1 MHNDVCIIK
10 GDNKILAGGP
20 VFPFLRS
27 LVRKNEFFQDL
38 TVPNLVFPELG
49 MYLLEWGLHH

>member
-49 MYLLEWGLHH
+49 MYLLE